1 MNFEIKFS
9 YDSALGKPL
18 LKWTADVGEYGV
30 EENNVAEYINDIISI
45 ISKVL
50 SPKRGTDRI
59 TEEAN
64 GNGNQR

>member
-18 LKWTADVGEYGV
+18 LKWTADVGEYGL
-30 EENNVAEYINDIISI
+30 EENNVAEYISDI

-59 TEEAN
+59 MEEAN
-64 GNGNQR
+64 GSNI